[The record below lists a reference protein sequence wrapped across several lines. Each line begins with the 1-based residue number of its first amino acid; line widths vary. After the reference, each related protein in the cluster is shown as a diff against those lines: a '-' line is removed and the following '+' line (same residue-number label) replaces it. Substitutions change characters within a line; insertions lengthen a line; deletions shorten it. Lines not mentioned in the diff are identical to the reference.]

1 MVLVHTQLLDMD
13 TMIKEQVVENAD
25 GSYTIFLNSR
35 HCFET
40 QMKAYWHA
48 KEHLNQN
55 DFKKHDVDIIEQ
67 KAHQHD
73 KRFMSYRNKLD

>member
-1 MVLVHTQLLDMD
+1 MVHTQLLDMD
-13 TMIKEQVVENAD
+13 TMIKEQVVENED

-48 KEHLNQN
+48 IEHLNQK
-55 DFKKHDVDIIEQ
+55 DFEKHDVDIIEQ
-67 KAHQHD
+67 KAH
-73 KRFMSYRNKLD
+73 KREERLQTYQGKLY